1 MQNCP
6 PSLQVADRM
15 TQPDPYPSSGR
26 PEFEASERLRYALD
40 NMPLFL
46 VCNLAAV
53 CVTALVHA
61 GFASTTDAGFWALP
75 GIVLSTAGW
84 FIWSRTVL
92 TRHMSTS
99 DRRLV
104 NVLRGGAL
112 LTGLHWG
119 LGGAWLMDIDNTAS
133 VLFTILSSI
142 VVGCG
147 GAIALSVSRRAIA
160 ALLLPLMAGMTY
172 PFLVDAPHLPTAGVI
187 VALFCLIYLLALYQ
201 RRLLSRDLRRNAQN
215 RSLIL
220 GMKEARDMLNDAL
233 ESLPVGIILCD
244 EHDRLIL
251 ANRQVRELFPKIGDL
266 LAPGTSFE
274 KLVRAHIE
282 RGGFPIYTDLS
293 QEDAIEKRLVQ
304 HRAATGSFELT
315 TQDGRVI
322 RGTDTP
328 AHNGGVIS
336 VYVDV
341 TELRVRESEIRQNRD
356 RLALV
361 LDATED
367 GYWEVDVRKKTSYW
381 SRRFR
386 EILGVDN
393 TAIPAT
399 ENNFLALLHPT
410 DRNWVRDTLQQ
421 ASVGDVTTFD
431 IEYRIVSPNGST
443 RWIHDR
449 GKSETDENGDIVRI
463 AGAAADITDR
473 VQKTRERDA
482 ALDALERQNIEL
494 EQFVTIASHDLQEPL
509 RMMTGYLDLLRRRA
523 QGKLDEEGL
532 EYLDYSL
539 QSGKRMQQLIRDLLD
554 YSRIGTRGARMER
567 TGIEASVEEARLN
580 LSLLIQESNAEI
592 SVSDT
597 LPEVIGDHSQLV
609 QLFQNLI
616 GNAIKYRR
624 DGEIPRISISAVDNR
639 GEWIIK
645 VVDNGIGIDP
655 ADQTRIFGIFQRLH
669 GRSAYPG
676 TGMGL
681 AICRKIVE
689 RHHGRIWV
697 ESEIGE
703 GAAFCFSLPTL
714 ENGAQATEN
723 AA

>member
-1 MQNCP
+1 
-6 PSLQVADRM
+6 M
-15 TQPDPYPSSGR
+15 TKPDIPASSGK
-26 PEFEASERLRYALD
+26 PEFEAKQRLRHAIG
-40 NMPLFL
+40 NMPVFL
-46 VCNLAAV
+46 IGNLAAI
-53 CVTALVHA
+53 CLAALVHA
-61 GFASTTDAGFWALP
+61 GFTSTAVAGFWALP
-75 GIVLSTAGW
+75 GIFLSAAGW
-84 FIWSRTVL
+84 FVWSRIVL
-92 TRHMSTS
+92 GRHRSES
-99 DRRLV
+99 DRRLASTLLV
-104 NVLRGGAL
+104 GAV
-112 LTGLHWG
+112 LTGFHWG
-119 LGGAWLMDIDNTAS
+119 SAGIWLMDIDNPAS
-133 VLFTILSSI
+133 VLFTILSTV
-142 VVGCG
+142 VVGFG
-147 GAIALSVSRRAIA
+147 GAIAVSVNRSAIA
-160 ALLLPLMAGMTY
+160 AVLLPLMAGIAF
-172 PFLVDAPHLPTAGVI
+172 PFLDDPDNFPTAAVI
-187 VALFCLIYLLALYQ
+187 VLLFCLLHLLAMNQ
-201 RRLLSRDLRRNAQN
+201 RRLLARDMRRDEENQ
-215 RSLIL
+215 SLIL
-220 GMKEARDMLNDAL
+220 GMEQARTMLSDAI
-233 ESLPVGIILCD
+233 ESLPLGIMFFD
-244 EHDRLIL
+244 ADDRLIL
-251 ANRQVRELFPKIGDL
+251 ANDRVREQFPKVADL
-266 LAPGTSFE
+266 MVPGTHFRT
-274 KLVRAHIE
+274 LIRTHIE
-282 RGGFPIYTDLS
+282 RGGFPVVDGGS
-293 QEDAIEKRLVQ
+293 PDEAVEKRLNA
-304 HRAATGSFELT
+304 RRTGTGSFEIA
-315 TQDGRVI
+315 TQNGRIV
-322 RGTDTP
+322 RGTDT
-328 AHNGGVIS
+328 AARNGGVIT
-336 VYVDV
+336 VFVDV

-367 GYWEVDVRKKTSYW
+367 GYWEVDVQNGTSYW

-399 ENNFLALLHPT
+399 RQNFLALVHPT
-410 DRNWVRDTLQQ
+410 DRNWVKETLRRVSEGEI
-421 ASVGDVTTFD
+421 ATYD
-431 IEYRIVSPNGST
+431 IEYRIISPDGST

-449 GKSETDENGDIVRI
+449 GKSESDATATIVRV
-463 AGAAADITDR
+463 AGAAADVTDR

-554 YSRIGTRGARMER
+554 YSRIGTRGGKMER
-567 TGIEASVEEARLN
+567 VDIGEAVREARLN
-580 LSLLIQESNAEI
+580 LTLLIQESGAVI
-592 SVSDT
+592 KVSGT
-597 LPEVIGDHSQLV
+597 LPEVVGDHSQLV

-624 DGEIPRISISAVDNR
+624 NGELPNVSISAVDNR
-639 GEWIIK
+639 YEWIVK

-655 ADQTRIFGIFQRLH
+655 SDQTRIFGIFQRLH

-703 GAAFCFSLPTL
+703 GAAFCFTIPAADSV
-714 ENGAQATEN
+714 AQPSED